1 MELLQFYYFNLNEF
15 ILVTCTAFVDTV
27 ETLLS
32 QIFWFSPFFFFL
44 FLSEHGTS
52 ILTSIFSLGWDQ
64 FIRWQHLAKEAVS
77 QLKPGF

>member
-15 ILVTCTAFVDTV
+15 ILVACTAFVDTV

-32 QIFWFSPFFFFL
+32 QIFWFSFFSSF
-44 FLSEHGTS
+44 FLSEHGIS